1 MWKLLGAFSLICPS
15 CARSLTNAAAA
26 TAAFVVGGRVSSRRS
41 VILTRLPTVKLN
53 QLSFSLLQ
61 CRIRIHSAYRLLCV
75 YVLTWFFFW
84 FGIFFL
90 RFGVFLLLLSLL
102 TLCVCVHFFSELGIF
117 LCTLISFILFWQ
129 IVVLFLYWEMYL
141 FKIVARAHALGRVQ
155 NFWMMFK
162 GGLDWFCSEGEC
174 RIVVCKLWAYHR

>member
-61 CRIRIHSAYRLLCV
+61 YRIRIHSAYRLLCV
-75 YVLTWFFFW
+75 YVLTWLFF
-84 FGIFFL
+84 GSGVFL
-90 RFGVFLLLLSLL
+90 RFGVFLLL
-102 TLCVCVHFFSELGIF
+102 FSF
-117 LCTLISFILFWQ
+117 
-129 IVVLFLYWEMYL
+129 
-141 FKIVARAHALGRVQ
+141 
-155 NFWMMFK
+155 
-162 GGLDWFCSEGEC
+162 
-174 RIVVCKLWAYHR
+174 IVVCMCKFLWWIGNFPLYSHFVYSLLANCFTFFVLRNVSL

>member
-1 MWKLLGAFSLICPS
+1 MICPS

-61 CRIRIHSAYRLLCV
+61 YRIRIHSAYRLLCV
-75 YVLTWFFFW
+75 YVLTWLFF
-84 FGIFFL
+84 GSGVFL
-90 RFGVFLLLLSLL
+90 RFGVFLLLLF
-102 TLCVCVHFFSELGIF
+102 TFIVVCVCVNFFGELGIF

-129 IVVLFLYWEMYL
+129 IVVRFLY
-141 FKIVARAHALGRVQ
+141 
-155 NFWMMFK
+155 
-162 GGLDWFCSEGEC
+162 
-174 RIVVCKLWAYHR
+174 